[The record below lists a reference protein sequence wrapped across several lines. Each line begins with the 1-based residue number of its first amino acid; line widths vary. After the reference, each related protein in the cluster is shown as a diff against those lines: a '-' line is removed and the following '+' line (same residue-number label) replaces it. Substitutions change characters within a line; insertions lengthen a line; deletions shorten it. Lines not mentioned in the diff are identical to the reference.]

1 MSRYKN
7 ITCARCGAVT
17 KGYIE
22 NGKAIV
28 LRENGN
34 EVNSWVYGCDN
45 CDV

>member
-1 MSRYKN
+1 MSRYKD
-7 ITCARCGAVT
+7 IQCARCNSTV

-28 LRENGN
+28 LRENGK